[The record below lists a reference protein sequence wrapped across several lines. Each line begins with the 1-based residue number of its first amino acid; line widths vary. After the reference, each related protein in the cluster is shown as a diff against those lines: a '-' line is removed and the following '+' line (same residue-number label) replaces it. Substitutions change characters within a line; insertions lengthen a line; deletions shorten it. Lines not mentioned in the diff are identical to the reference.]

1 MQHTD
6 LSCLSSVFGVMQIQG
21 QLPMILRNSQ
31 KDWLRLGGIHL
42 KRTKVF
48 VQLYF
53 KATVELDFLLV
64 PGTITRRFGELAST
78 IQHNNLHPA
87 VVSTL
92 TDLSGKVKGMYRL
105 LDLIEESGSN
115 GYGKRRPSYAD
126 SLG

>member
-31 KDWLRLGGIHL
+31 KDWLRLGGIRS

-64 PGTITRRFGELAST
+64 PGPITRRFGELAST
-78 IQHNNLHPA
+78 IQQNNLHPA